1 MVNRYAFLSSV
12 AAYTIKEKTFL
23 EITLVVIIR
32 FLQILYELIRTKSV
46 KTYRCLE
53 QLQDKEN
60 NKITQQI
67 DENTKQTPCIQAK
80 IIILKIQKIN

>member
-46 KTYRCLE
+46 KTYVFR
-53 QLQDKEN
+53 
-60 NKITQQI
+60 IATR
-67 DENTKQTPCIQAK
+67 
-80 IIILKIQKIN
+80 